1 MNRIIL
7 VDNQAI
13 FRAGAARVLALEDDM
28 RIVAQCEDMTKLWSA
43 LESLRGALI
52 LVSSSLR
59 PDVTLLVDRARIAG
73 SRIIL
78 VAENAEQVAEDV
90 AQRMDGIIC
99 RNVAGVDLVDCVRR
113 VARGQRY
120 MQRANVTAI
129 HSHDSVGARVRDRLT
144 PKEMQIVALI
154 VQGCKNKEI
163 ALQLGTKEQVIK
175 NYLRGIYDKTG
186 VSDRLE
192 LALFTIHHRVLAEAV
207 APMGVEL
214 EVGAHRSRAIRG
226 LEGIVGRDLLLGD
239 QRHRLHVNGA
249 ARAEERHRLREIAAL
264 ARAAAL
270 AVKPHRDGGLL
281 TRSGKRMVGGS
292 ENKRREKKG
301 TERFHAATA

>member
-1 MNRIIL
+1 MGGPVRIEDTEVRRYEGADERIAGQKTPPQEKQTGMNRIIL

-192 LALFTIHHRVLAEAV
+192 LALFTIHHRVLAEA
-207 APMGVEL
+207 
-214 EVGAHRSRAIRG
+214 
-226 LEGIVGRDLLLGD
+226 
-239 QRHRLHVNGA
+239 A
-249 ARAEERHRLREIAAL
+249 AKAGNLIEMKSA
-264 ARAAAL
+264 
-270 AVKPHRDGGLL
+270 
-281 TRSGKRMVGGS
+281 
-292 ENKRREKKG
+292 
-301 TERFHAATA
+301 